1 VRRVVSDAHNQGNR
15 IMINPMPTI
24 KIFCAAVALSA
35 AMLTNGDLTV
45 LSSGKGISQADA
57 RVGRPLTPRSG
68 AGVVRRATP
77 GVGVGAV
84 RVTTRRV
91 VRTSVYVTTL
101 PKACA
106 SVHINGVS
114 YWHCSGVYYQPSG
127 GRYVRVT
134 VH

>member
-1 VRRVVSDAHNQGNR
+1 MRRVVSDAHNQGNR
-15 IMINPMPTI
+15 IMLNPMPTI

-45 LSSGKGISQADA
+45 LSGKGISQADA
-57 RVGRPLTPRSG
+57 RV
-68 AGVVRRATP
+68 VRRTSTTVVHRVTP
-77 GVGVGAV
+77 GVRAPAV

>member
-1 VRRVVSDAHNQGNR
+1 
-15 IMINPMPTI
+15 MINPMPMT
-24 KIFCAAVALSA
+24 KIFCAVVTLA
-35 AMLTNGDLTV
+35 AATFSNDSLGGLF
-45 LSSGKGISQADA
+45 SGQGVTQAEA